1 MKRKLLAGVGLML
14 GVVALSGCVPP
25 PPPAQ
30 VAAVPVAVAPPPIIV
45 VPPPVI
51 VMQPPAPPVWSPM
64 RHHVVRHRTVRVV
77 HRVYHHWT
85 HRYYATRVHYWS
97 PRCGSVD
104 HPCTVEERTAP
115 IQ

>member
-1 MKRKLLAGVGLML
+1 MKRKFLAGVGLVL
-14 GVVALSGCVPP
+14 GIAALSGCVP

-30 VAAVPVAVAPPPIIV
+30 VAAVPVAVAPPPM
-45 VPPPVI
+45 I
-51 VMQPPAPPVWSPM
+51 VMQPPASPVWSPM
-64 RHHVVRHRTVRVV
+64 RHHVVRHQTVRVV

-85 HRYYATRVHYWS
+85 HRYYASRVHYWS

-104 HPCTVEERTAP
+104 HPCSVEQLTAP